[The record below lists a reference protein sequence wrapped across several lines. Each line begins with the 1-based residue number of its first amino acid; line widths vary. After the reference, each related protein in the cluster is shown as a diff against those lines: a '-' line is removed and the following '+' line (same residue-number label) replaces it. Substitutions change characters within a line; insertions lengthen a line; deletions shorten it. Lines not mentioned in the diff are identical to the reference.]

1 VDKNFTFQEAYNL
14 HLSVMKDFDKDFYDY
29 SLRMINEERI
39 DVFPAAGKRGGAFA
53 SYRK

>member
-1 VDKNFTFQEAYNL
+1 VDKDFTFEEAYNL

-29 SLRMINEERI
+29 SVRMIEEERI
-39 DVFPAAGKRGGAFA
+39 DVFPRAGKRGGAFA

>member
-1 VDKNFTFQEAYNL
+1 MDKNFTFQEAYNL

-39 DVFPAAGKRGGAFA
+39 DVFPAPGKRGGAFA